1 MSILEKINSSYLLN
15 FAFSYIGNNSKLKL
29 IKVNKSL
36 QKRCFISLFD
46 YQDYYFRKN
55 IKIEQNFLL
64 DYYQFL
70 KRCYSKNYP
79 LKIIQKYYIE
89 FFCKFLKEN
98 NIDFI
103 LNASHEL
110 AIDILLSKY
119 LEKIKIIIYLEN
131 YKKNCIENY
140 NLCQALFNNPKV
152 EKLIIME
159 KENKRKSK
167 RKKKRKENIIKME
180 RMGKNASKSLD
191 WFFPMSIDNDYDYY
205 KNQYRIERKEVSTS
219 MDRIFFNNS
228 DEKNDFDEDNDF
240 DNSHDIENNDDN
252 DNDNDNDY
260 DIYND
265 IDEANSNFRSILI
278 NNCIKYLPNIQTNDI
293 LLLNSLNLQKNIFKS
308 IELIIPLENPS
319 DYYNIKKLEGIS
331 GFKII
336 INEKP
341 FHIKDLENIYRYELN
356 KLIENKDLYLNLIID
371 EDENKKLDYLKDK
384 INFNEIKKL
393 ELLFKGSLF
402 FHKKRRERE
411 RGMRRRGRGGRKLV
425 EWEEYRERHLKNV
438 ELLFKGKERE
448 RGMRRRGR
456 GGRNLGEWEENENDD
471 EVLNIIFQKY
481 PFLEDLF
488 DKGYGYNGGYDG
500 DKYFHNQILDLLE
513 KSPFESLVLSNGE
526 DYKQGIN
533 KKENSIDLSLSIE
546 SFENFEPKFLK
557 RLSYYERVN
566 LKVGKFCGEG
576 NCNYWSEKQA
586 YLFKYD
592 IDSKVKYFSFYF
604 IIGKMASYFDDYCF
618 FYNLEF
624 PINFENLIT
633 LKLEY
638 NAFIS
643 NNITIKFPL
652 TEYFCD
658 NNFPNLKCLS
668 LYMYLDIKVIDKKK
682 EIIIQNLSNNLKFC
696 QNLEI
701 LNIKY
706 KFSIDDIKNIL
717 KGITILKHLKE
728 FSLNEVEKEYS
739 FEEERGNKISEIN
752 EDEFYKYF
760 PEYINY
766 CPFLNKIKIQ
776 IYNFNYNDLIFE
788 KNIKYKTNDIIIK
801 NYKYVETL
809 SIKKSFST
817 YLCNNEINKKVVLR
831 KFKKSRIN
839 DALKI
844 FEDEKKYLKKFKNIP
859 YFINYIEFL
868 EDEHYEYIIYE
879 YIENVISKSH
889 YKHEYELRPI
899 HPDEYYIAVSRKII
913 ILVEKFFNFVNN
925 NEKILSD
932 FIKNS
937 DVLITENLDVIFQGF
952 LYLNHYEENDYFIK
966 RSLRYVNADI
976 FKDDYYDSNCEV
988 KMDNFYK
995 YLKLTKN
1002 EGIRIAGSQQQQLP
1016 KPNKVNN
1023 ERSKRLSSSII
1034 KKRKKRKNIILMI
1047 LIIIFYFN
1055 FNINEKNFN

>member
-1 MSILEKINSSYLLN
+1 MSILERITSHYLLN
-15 FAFSYIGNNSKLKL
+15 IAFSYIGNNSKLKL

-36 QKRCFISLFD
+36 QKRCCISLFD

-55 IKIEQNFLL
+55 IKIEQNLL
-64 DYYQFL
+64 LEYYQFL
-70 KRCYSKNYP
+70 KRRFSINYP
-79 LKIIQKYYIE
+79 LKNIQKYYIE

-103 LNASHEL
+103 LNSSHEL

-119 LEKIKIIIYLEN
+119 LEKIKVIIYLEN
-131 YKKNCIENY
+131 YKKDCIEHY
-140 NLCQALFNNPKV
+140 KLCQALFNNPKV
-152 EKLIIME
+152 EKLIIMK
-159 KENKRKSK
+159 KENKEKSK
-167 RKKKRKENIIKME
+167 RKKKRKENIFKMK
-180 RMGKNASKSLD
+180 RMGREVSKSLD
-191 WFFPMSIDNDYDYY
+191 WFFPLSIDNEYDYY
-205 KNQYRIERKEVSTS
+205 KNQYRTERKEVSTS

-228 DEKNDFDEDNDF
+228 DEN
-240 DNSHDIENNDDN
+240 
-252 DNDNDNDY
+252 NDY
-260 DIYND
+260 DIDDD
-265 IDEANSNFRSILI
+265 IDETNSNFRNILI

-308 IELIIPLENPS
+308 IELIIPLENPNN
-319 DYYNIKKLEGIS
+319 YYYIKKLEGIS

-336 INEKP
+336 KNEKP
-341 FHIKDLENIYRYELN
+341 FYIKDLENIYRCELN

-371 EDENKKLDYLKDK
+371 EDENKKLYYLKDK

-393 ELLFKGSLF
+393 ELLFKGSIF
-402 FHKKRRERE
+402 FHKRRRERERE
-411 RGMRRRGRGGRKLV
+411 RGMRRRGRGGIKLLK
-425 EWEEYRERHLKNV
+425 WEDYRERHLKNV
-438 ELLFKGKERE
+438 ELLF
-448 RGMRRRGR
+448 R
-456 GGRNLGEWEENENDD
+456 GGRNLGEWEENREGHLMNENDD

-481 PFLEDLF
+481 PFLGDLYG
-488 DKGYGYNGGYDG
+488 KGYGYDDYD
-500 DKYFHNQILDLLE
+500 DKYCHNQILDLLE
-513 KSPFESLVLSNGE
+513 KSPFEYLLLSSEEN

-546 SFENFEPKFLK
+546 NFENFEPKFLK
-557 RLSYYERVN
+557 RLSYYESVN
-566 LKVGKFCGEG
+566 LKIGKFYGEG
-576 NCNYWSEKQA
+576 NLNYWSERES

-604 IIGKMASYFDDYCF
+604 IIGKMASYFDTYCF

-643 NNITIKFPL
+643 QFITIKFPL
-652 TEYFCD
+652 TERRCNY
-658 NNFPNLKCLS
+658 NFPNLKYLS
-668 LYMYLDIKVIDKKK
+668 LYMHLDIKIIDEKK
-682 EIIIQNLSNNLKFC
+682 EKIILNLSNNLKFC
-696 QNLEI
+696 PNLEI

-706 KFSIDDIKNIL
+706 KFSLNDIKNIL
-717 KGITILKHLKE
+717 KGITILNHLKE
-728 FSLNEVEKEYS
+728 FSLNEVAKKYS
-739 FEEERGNKISEIN
+739 FEEERGSKSSEIN

-776 IYNFNYNDLIFE
+776 IYNFNYNDLLFE
-788 KNIKYKTNDIIIK
+788 KNIEYKTNDIIIK
-801 NYKYVETL
+801 NYKYIKTL
-809 SIKKSFST
+809 NIKKSFST
-817 YLCNNEINKKVVLR
+817 YLCNNENNKKVVLR

-839 DALKI
+839 DAIQI

-868 EDEHYEYIIYE
+868 EDELYEYIIYE
-879 YIENVISKSH
+879 YIENVISKRK
-889 YKHEYELRPI
+889 YKNEYEYRPI
-899 HPDEYYIAVSRKII
+899 HPRESYVLVSRKII
-913 ILVEKFFNFVNN
+913 ILVEKFFYSINN
-925 NEKILSD
+925 NEKTLSD

-966 RSLRYVNADI
+966 RSLIYINADI
-976 FKDDYYDSNCEV
+976 FKDDYYNSNCEV

-995 YLKLTKN
+995 YLKLIKN
-1002 EGIRIAGSQQQQLP
+1002 EEIKMEGANNRNCTKKHKTSKI
-1016 KPNKVNN
+1016 NN

-1034 KKRKKRKNIILMI
+1034 KKSKKRNNIIIMI
-1047 LIIIFYFN
+1047 LIIIFILILMKKTF
-1055 FNINEKNFN
+1055 IN